1 MHTPQ
6 SHESSKNVPQEHSGL
21 SGKVKSAERVLALL
35 DFIAEQG
42 QVRFQDVVAFGI
54 PKSSAHGLLFTMVE
68 SGWLDYSV
76 DTRYYKLGL
85 HAWQIG
91 HAYDGHRGLV
101 DAASEAM
108 DMLVSRLGETVQL
121 ARLEGI
127 ENVYIAIRHS
137 PHPMRMASAVGMR
150 LHAHA
155 TGIGK
160 ALLSTLSDAEV
171 QGRLSSVALPR
182 LTDKTVTDVD
192 QTRRIVDRVRHL
204 GFAVDDEEFIAGCR
218 CVAVPLVSEDETGV
232 AAGLSITMPSQ
243 RTDESWPHAFYPPL
257 QEARTMI
264 RRAMGLAP

>member
-1 MHTPQ
+1 MHTAQQP
-6 SHESSKNVPQEHSGL
+6 ESVDHPAANHSGAA
-21 SGKVKSAERVLALL
+21 GKVKSAERVLALL
-35 DFIAEQG
+35 DYIAEQG

-54 PKSSAHGLLFTMVE
+54 PKSSAHGLLLTMVD
-68 SGWLDYSV
+68 SGWLVYS
-76 DTRYYKLGL
+76 TESKHYRLGL

-127 ENVYIAIRHS
+127 ENVYIAIRQS
-137 PHPMRMASAVGMR
+137 PHPMRMASSVGMR

-171 QGRLSSVALPR
+171 ESRLSSVALPR
-182 LTDKTVTDVD
+182 LTNNTVTEVD
-192 QTRRIVDRVRHL
+192 EIRQIVERVRHL

-218 CVAVPLVSEDETGV
+218 CVAVPLVSEDETGIS
-232 AAGLSITMPSQ
+232 AGLSITMPHQ
-243 RTDESWPHAFYPPL
+243 RTDASWPYALYPPL
-257 QEARTMI
+257 QEARAMI
-264 RRAMGLAP
+264 RSTMGLPS